1 MSKNNVA
8 NDLEFSFKTRSPVI
22 ESTPSGKEKT
32 FKNIIN
38 DHINTEGLWEGRLK
52 SDTYRVRSGN
62 LVKKAYEIVNLTGC
76 AVNLEV
82 LPT

>member
-38 DHINTEGLWEGRLK
+38 DHINTEDLWEGRLK
-52 SDTYRVRSGN
+52 SDTY
-62 LVKKAYEIVNLTGC
+62 
-76 AVNLEV
+76 
-82 LPT
+82 